1 MSRRREPKVYTV
13 LKNYWLEMQAE
24 ADLAQSNV
32 LIARARVETARKAL
46 DLYERAT
53 ERVAPKKLGA
63 RKIARNMVGKLQPAL
78 VAELDAAD
86 ESM

>member
-1 MSRRREPKVYTV
+1 MPRRREPRAYTA

-24 ADLAQSNV
+24 ADIAQSNV
-32 LIARARVETARKAL
+32 AVARARVETARRAL

-53 ERVAPKKLGA
+53 ERAAPKKPSV
-63 RKIARNMVGKLQPAL
+63 RKMVGKLQPAL
-78 VAELDAAD
+78 VAELEAGD